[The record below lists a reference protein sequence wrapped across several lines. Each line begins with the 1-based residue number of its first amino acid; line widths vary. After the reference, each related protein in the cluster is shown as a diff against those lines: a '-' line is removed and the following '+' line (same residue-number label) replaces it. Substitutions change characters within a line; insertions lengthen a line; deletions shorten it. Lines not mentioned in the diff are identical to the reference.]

1 MGVAFSSTSEY
12 TKEAAN
18 SISDLNPN
26 AADIL
31 ISTVITSLVTD
42 LGVVSPTA
50 SGLLSIFDGKQNKV
64 STVDGYFVSPKEY
77 NGFDHEQHV
86 ASLTYG
92 GYVETGIKANTIAVP
107 GVYKILEYVHKKFGS
122 IPLENLF
129 EYPINLARSGFTLS
143 DVTLEYFE
151 HSLDPVY
158 SWDTTSKDKLSIL
171 SIGDP
176 KKAIVKMEKLA
187 DTYQYMA
194 EEGLDEFY
202 FGDIGKE
209 ICKTIADG
217 GGHITM
223 NDLNEYDLIHD
234 SMFHAKYKTLELN
247 GHSGPSIGGL
257 MVLKYLE
264 ALDNNSNNLVKDLH
278 DVYMDRKN
286 HYEVFNNRQKMITDE
301 ILKAKSS
308 PSTIQF
314 SVSDTDNNHFALT
327 VSSGYGC
334 GLLCPRTGMYF
345 NNSLGEI
352 ELNPQGFLGNTN
364 NERLISNMSPM
375 IIVTNNSVYTIGS
388 PGADRISSSIA
399 TVINKYTETD
409 DWVSSID
416 FPRFHVNQD
425 ETIRSEPDAIGDSEG
440 TTFTKPYDMYFG
452 GVCMTGLNSDNTLF
466 SKGDKRR
473 GDISWIG

>member
-18 SISDLNPN
+18 SIVDLNPN
-26 AADIL
+26 GADIL

-50 SGLLSIFDGKQNKV
+50 SGLLTMFDGKQNKV

-77 NGFDHEQHV
+77 NGFDHEQHI

-107 GVYKILEYVHKKFGS
+107 GVYKILEYVHKNFAS
-122 IPLENLF
+122 IPLETLF
-129 EYPINLARSGFTLS
+129 EYPINLARTGFTLS

-151 HSLDPVY
+151 HSLDTVY
-158 SWDTTSKDKLSIL
+158 SWDPTSKDKLSIL
-171 SIGDP
+171 SNGDP
-176 KKAIVKMEKLA
+176 KNALIKMEKLA
-187 DTYQYMA
+187 DTYEYMSS
-194 EEGLDEFY
+194 EGLHEFY
-202 FGDIGKE
+202 YGDIGRE
-209 ICKTIADG
+209 ICKTIEDG

-223 NDLNEYDLIHD
+223 NDLKAYELIHD
-234 SMFHAKYKTLELN
+234 SMFNIKYKNIELN

-264 ALDNNSNNLVKDLH
+264 TYENNSNNLINDLH

-286 HYEVFNNRQKMITDE
+286 NYEVFNNRQLYITEE
-301 ILKAKSS
+301 IQKAKSS

-314 SVSDTDNNHFALT
+314 SVSDSDNNHFALT

-375 IIVTNNSVYTIGS
+375 IITSSSGVYTIGS

-399 TVINKYTETD
+399 TVINKYTEIN

-416 FPRFHVNQD
+416 FPRYHVNQD
-425 ETIRSEPDAIGDSEG
+425 KTIRSEPDAIKDNEDI
-440 TTFTKPYDMYFG
+440 TFTKPYDMYFG

-473 GDISWIG
+473 GDISWVG

>member
-1 MGVAFSSTSEY
+1 
-12 TKEAAN
+12 
-18 SISDLNPN
+18 
-26 AADIL
+26 
-31 ISTVITSLVTD
+31 
-42 LGVVSPTA
+42 
-50 SGLLSIFDGKQNKV
+50 
-64 STVDGYFVSPKEY
+64 
-77 NGFDHEQHV
+77 
-86 ASLTYG
+86 
-92 GYVETGIKANTIAVP
+92 
-107 GVYKILEYVHKKFGS
+107 
-122 IPLENLF
+122 
-129 EYPINLARSGFTLS
+129 
-143 DVTLEYFE
+143 
-151 HSLDPVY
+151 
-158 SWDTTSKDKLSIL
+158 
-171 SIGDP
+171 
-176 KKAIVKMEKLA
+176 
-187 DTYQYMA
+187 
-194 EEGLDEFY
+194 
-202 FGDIGKE
+202 
-209 ICKTIADG
+209 
-217 GGHITM
+217 
-223 NDLNEYDLIHD
+223 
-234 SMFHAKYKTLELN
+234 
-247 GHSGPSIGGL
+247 
-257 MVLKYLE
+257 
-264 ALDNNSNNLVKDLH
+264 
-278 DVYMDRKN
+278 MDRKN
-286 HYEVFNNRQKMITDE
+286 NYEVFNNRQKMITDE

-425 ETIRSEPDAIGDSEG
+425 ETIRSEPDAIGDSED

>member
-1 MGVAFSSTSEY
+1 
-12 TKEAAN
+12 
-18 SISDLNPN
+18 
-26 AADIL
+26 
-31 ISTVITSLVTD
+31 
-42 LGVVSPTA
+42 
-50 SGLLSIFDGKQNKV
+50 
-64 STVDGYFVSPKEY
+64 
-77 NGFDHEQHV
+77 
-86 ASLTYG
+86 
-92 GYVETGIKANTIAVP
+92 
-107 GVYKILEYVHKKFGS
+107 
-122 IPLENLF
+122 
-129 EYPINLARSGFTLS
+129 
-143 DVTLEYFE
+143 
-151 HSLDPVY
+151 
-158 SWDTTSKDKLSIL
+158 
-171 SIGDP
+171 
-176 KKAIVKMEKLA
+176 
-187 DTYQYMA
+187 MA

-217 GGHITM
+217 GGHITI
-223 NDLNEYDLIHD
+223 NDLNEYGLIHD

-264 ALDNNSNNLVKDLH
+264 ALDNNPNNLVKDLH

-286 HYEVFNNRQKMITDE
+286 NYEVFNNRQKMITDE

-425 ETIRSEPDAIGDSEG
+425 ETIRSEPDAIGDSED

-466 SKGDKRR
+466 AKGDKRR